1 MRKTYLP
8 LSDEDRDYLKAL
20 SKKRTIQAQVVDR
33 ARILLYKADGMTFQ
47 QIADKLAISTA
58 TVRLCIS
65 KFQKGGLD
73 AALFDVQRPGRPSEI
88 TDDAKAWMIHIACQR
103 PTELGYAQELWT
115 LTSLHKYIQKHA
127 EEAGYPRLSTV
138 TKPYI
143 QKFLK
148 EQDMKPFKI
157 KYYCEKRDPDFE
169 TKMHDVLVVYKQV
182 EMQFDENGDI
192 IVSTDSPMIHTI
204 SCDEKPGIQAIATTS
219 DDLRPTEGNG
229 CVYRDY
235 EYKRLGTLSLIAGID
250 LLTGIAIPV
259 VSETHKSSDFICL
272 LKKLDEMYLEGDV
285 IRIICDNHSAHKSKE
300 VQNYLATKPEGR
312 YVFVFTPKHASW
324 LNLIECFFSKMTK
337 QMLKGI
343 RVKSKQEL
351 ADRIYQYF
359 DEINKEPVV
368 FHWTYKLDEISEEE
382 ANPNMAS

>member
-157 KYYCEKRDPDFE
+157 KK
-169 TKMHDVLVVYKQV
+169 
-182 EMQFDENGDI
+182 
-192 IVSTDSPMIHTI
+192 
-204 SCDEKPGIQAIATTS
+204 
-219 DDLRPTEGNG
+219 
-229 CVYRDY
+229 
-235 EYKRLGTLSLIAGID
+235 
-250 LLTGIAIPV
+250 
-259 VSETHKSSDFICL
+259 
-272 LKKLDEMYLEGDV
+272 
-285 IRIICDNHSAHKSKE
+285 
-300 VQNYLATKPEGR
+300 
-312 YVFVFTPKHASW
+312 
-324 LNLIECFFSKMTK
+324 
-337 QMLKGI
+337 
-343 RVKSKQEL
+343 
-351 ADRIYQYF
+351 
-359 DEINKEPVV
+359 
-368 FHWTYKLDEISEEE
+368 
-382 ANPNMAS
+382 

>member
-88 TDDAKAWMIHIACQR
+88 TDDAKAWMIHFACQR

-115 LTSLHKYIQKHA
+115 LTSLHKYVQKHA

-169 TKMHDVLVVYKQV
+169 SKMHEVLLVYKQI
-182 EMQFDENGDI
+182 EMQFDENGDL
-192 IVSTDSPMIHTI
+192 IVPDDYKLTI
-204 SCDEKPGIQAIATTS
+204 T
-219 DDLRPTEGNG
+219 
-229 CVYRDY
+229 
-235 EYKRLGTLSLIAGID
+235 
-250 LLTGIAIPV
+250 
-259 VSETHKSSDFICL
+259 VS
-272 LKKLDEMYLEGDV
+272 YDV
-285 IRIICDNHSAHKSKE
+285 I
-300 VQNYLATKPEGR
+300 
-312 YVFVFTPKHASW
+312 
-324 LNLIECFFSKMTK
+324 
-337 QMLKGI
+337 
-343 RVKSKQEL
+343 
-351 ADRIYQYF
+351 
-359 DEINKEPVV
+359 
-368 FHWTYKLDEISEEE
+368 
-382 ANPNMAS
+382 

>member
-169 TKMHDVLVVYKQV
+169 SKMHEVLLVYKQI
-182 EMQFDENGDI
+182 EMQFDENG
-192 IVSTDSPMIHTI
+192 
-204 SCDEKPGIQAIATTS
+204 E
-219 DDLRPTEGNG
+219 
-229 CVYRDY
+229 VYRDA
-235 EYKRLGTLSLIAGID
+235 EYKRLGTLSLLAGID
-250 LLTGIAIPV
+250 LLTGEAIPL
-259 VSETHKSSDFICL
+259 VSETHKSSDFIEF
-272 LKKLDEMYLEGDV
+272 LKILDKKYPSQDT
-285 IRIICDNHSAHKSKE
+285 IRIILDNHSAHTSKE
-300 VQNYLATKPEGR
+300 TRRFLDTMPKGR
-312 YVFVFTPKHASW
+312 FKFVFTPKHGSW
-324 LNLIECFFSKMTK
+324 LNMIESFFSKMTR
-337 QMLKGI
+337 QMLRGI
-343 RVKSKQEL
+343 RVNTKQEL
-351 ADRIYQYF
+351 EERIYKYF
-359 DEINKEPVV
+359 DEVNREPVV
-368 FHWTYKLDEISEEE
+368 YHWKYKMDEISEEE
-382 ANPNMAS
+382 AVSI

>member
-88 TDDAKAWMIHIACQR
+88 TDDAKAWMIHFACQR

-115 LTSLHKYIQKHA
+115 LTSLHKYVQKHA

-169 TKMHDVLVVYKQV
+169 SKMHEVLLVYKQI
-182 EMQFDENGDI
+182 EMQFDENGDL
-192 IVSTDSPMIHTI
+192 IVPDDYKLTI
-204 SCDEKPGIQAIATTS
+204 TVSYDEKPGIQAIS
-219 DDLRPTEGNG
+219 NMVPDLRPTSEHGE
-229 CVYRDY
+229 VYRDA
-235 EYKRLGTLSLIAGID
+235 EYKRLGTLSLLAGID
-250 LLTGIAIPV
+250 LLTGEAIPL
-259 VSETHKSSDFICL
+259 VSETHKSSDFIEF
-272 LKKLDEMYLEGDV
+272 LKILDKKYPSQDT
-285 IRIICDNHSAHKSKE
+285 IRIILDNHSAHTSKE
-300 VQNYLATKPEGR
+300 TRRFLDTMPKGR
-312 YVFVFTPKHASW
+312 FKFVFTPKHGSW
-324 LNLIECFFSKMTK
+324 LNMIESFFSKMTR
-337 QMLKGI
+337 QMLRGI
-343 RVKSKQEL
+343 RVNTKQEL
-351 ADRIYQYF
+351 EERIYKYF
-359 DEINKEPVV
+359 DEVNREPVV
-368 FHWTYKLDEISEEE
+368 YHWKYKMDEISEEE
-382 ANPNMAS
+382 AVSI